1 MPISP
6 GPWLVTRGGR
16 VIDSTRTVLNEESMK
31 LVAACPR
38 LWELCLAVASGAPM
52 TEEAR
57 AIVSIVQNAPW
68 QATVR

>member
-1 MPISP
+1 MISP

-38 LWELCLAVASGAPM
+38 MWDLVSAVASGANM

-57 AIVSIVQNAPW
+57 ALIAIVQNAPW
-68 QATVR
+68 VQT